1 MILLL
6 ISKTISSAIYSALN
20 EESARRGM
28 PDTKFNPRLMMEYWG
43 PCEERN
49 ERKFNFGAHRS

>member
-1 MILLL
+1 MYYVFIMILLL
-6 ISKTISSAIYSALN
+6 ISKTFSSAIYSALN

-43 PCEERN
+43 PCEE
-49 ERKFNFGAHRS
+49 